1 VSDDVGLTRSP
12 PPQPRGLLELPARG
26 AADVTNGS
34 RFNLTV
40 GVVTH
45 VPHWLQPDGRPWAY
59 EPYVRELEIWAKL
72 FRTVNI
78 CAPWGVGPMRGNQ
91 APYSAPNIRW
101 HPVTYPQAY
110 TPWSRVGRFVRLPG
124 LAAALY
130 RLIRSSDIVHLRSPG
145 HPALLGRLIAD
156 SVGKPHI
163 TKWAGFFGSCLAER
177 LPARLERR
185 LAERA
190 RWPVLVYGPADRS
203 HLISFLPALM
213 SNAEIQRGRELAA
226 RRTWEMPWQLLSVG
240 RLLDIKGFDLAL
252 AGLAKLR
259 ELNPRLPWRYTL
271 IGDGPQAADLRR
283 AAARLQIEDHV
294 TFTGALSFDAVTAY
308 YATAHAVIMPGISE
322 GWPKTIAEAWAHGA
336 VPVAA
341 AAALVPW
348 IMRGKPAGITFDPT
362 PDGLAAA
369 LNRLLSK
376 PEAMR
381 QMSRSGPPLVADLSL
396 ESFAAR
402 LEDVLVNSCGL
413 T

>member
-1 VSDDVGLTRSP
+1 MSDDVGLTRSP

-145 HPALLGRLIAD
+145 GDARQLGEHPDL
-156 SVGKPHI
+156 V
-163 TKWAGFFGSCLAER
+163 EQ
-177 LPARLERR
+177 ARLLRVLSGRAATGSVRAAPRR
-185 LAERA
+185 A
-190 RWPVLVYGPADRS
+190 GS
-203 HLISFLPALM
+203 
-213 SNAEIQRGRELAA
+213 
-226 RRTWEMPWQLLSVG
+226 
-240 RLLDIKGFDLAL
+240 L
-252 AGLAKLR
+252 AG
-259 ELNPRLPWRYTL
+259 
-271 IGDGPQAADLRR
+271 
-283 AAARLQIEDHV
+283 ARL
-294 TFTGALSFDAVTAY
+294 
-308 YATAHAVIMPGISE
+308 
-322 GWPKTIAEAWAHGA
+322 W
-336 VPVAA
+336 
-341 AAALVPW
+341 
-348 IMRGKPAGITFDPT
+348 
-362 PDGLAAA
+362 
-369 LNRLLSK
+369 
-376 PEAMR
+376 
-381 QMSRSGPPLVADLSL
+381 SR
-396 ESFAAR
+396 
-402 LEDVLVNSCGL
+402 
-413 T
+413 